1 MLRRAILAAA
11 LAGAAPGHAE
21 QTLFGPTRN
30 GVPFVCADL
39 NEVGASTA
47 DTIGYW
53 ILGFWSG
60 LNAAN
65 DALVGDA
72 TTANGIVGE
81 VKLYCAGHPSVSL
94 PQATLDTYAMMQ
106 KRRKR

>member
-1 MLRRAILAAA
+1 MTRWIGLAA
-11 LAGAAPGHAE
+11 LLCAAPAHSD
-21 QTLFGPTRN
+21 QTLFAPMRN
-30 GVPFVCADL
+30 GAQLVCADL
-39 NEVGASTA
+39 NEVGASTT

-72 TTANGIVGE
+72 TTANGIIGE
-81 VKLYCAGHPSVSL
+81 VKLYCAGHPALSL
-94 PQATLDTYAMMQ
+94 PQATLDTYVAMKKAK
-106 KRRKR
+106 KR